1 MSRFDAFASAP
12 SHPSR
17 CITQESPPST
27 AMNLFFLNRV
37 RNKNINLDI
46 VLARLLLLD

>member
-1 MSRFDAFASAP
+1 MSRFNAFASSP

-27 AMNLFFLNRV
+27 AMNLSFYS
-37 RNKNINLDI
+37 NIK
-46 VLARLLLLD
+46 RK